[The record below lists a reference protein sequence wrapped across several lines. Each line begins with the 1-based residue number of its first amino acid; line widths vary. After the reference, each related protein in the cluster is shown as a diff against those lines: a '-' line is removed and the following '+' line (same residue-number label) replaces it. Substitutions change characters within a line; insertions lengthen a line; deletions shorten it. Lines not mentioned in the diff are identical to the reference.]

1 MICYR
6 NQCDS
11 IDQLYIMSS
20 NFIVQRICEHCKGI
34 FNAKTTVT
42 RFCSAICNKRSY
54 KLRKRIGIMKQTHQ
68 EVKTIVEQPIKSL
81 QAREFLTVRN
91 AAELLNTSAK
101 MIYVMIS
108 EGKLNAINLSVRKTV
123 IHRKEIDN
131 LFKIREHNV
140 ESEENHSET
149 PSVKYSYH
157 MGEAQEKFNISEAG
171 LYQLIRR
178 HKIAKFK
185 IGRYT
190 YVAKKD
196 LDIIFNPAFK

>member
-1 MICYR
+1 
-6 NQCDS
+6 
-11 IDQLYIMSS
+11 MSS

-54 KLRKRIGIMKQTHQ
+54 KLRKRTGMMKQTDQ
-68 EVKTIVEQPIKSL
+68 EVKNILEQPIKDL
-81 QAREFLTVRN
+81 HAKEFLTVRN

-101 MIYVMIS
+101 MIYMMIS
-108 EGKLNAINLSVRKTV
+108 EGKINAINLSVRKTV
-123 IHRKEIDN
+123 IHRKEIDK
-131 LFKIREHNV
+131 LFKIREHSLKSKENN
-140 ESEENHSET
+140 SEV
-149 PSVKYSYH
+149 PSVKSSYH

-185 IGRYT
+185 IGWYT

-196 LDIIFNPAFK
+196 LDNIFNLAIK